1 MLFQLPVKL
10 VKDHAGMYTGR
21 ALLFIELQQLIEIF
35 RSIYQQGFANGLTVL
50 GCPSASW

>member
-10 VKDHAGMYTGR
+10 VKHHAGLYTGR
-21 ALLFIELQQLIEIF
+21 AFLLIELQQLIEIF
-35 RSIYQQGFANGLTVL
+35 CGIYQQGFANGLTVL